1 MTTPRILAFAGSMRT
16 GSFNKMLVKV
26 GVEGARA
33 AGADVTLVDLKD
45 FPMPVYDGDLE
56 AASGI
61 PEHGKRMKKLFLEH
75 DALMISTPEY
85 NSSVPGTLK
94 NVIDWVSRSEPGEHP
109 LAAYAGK
116 TAVLM
121 SASPGG
127 LGGVRSL
134 NELRRLLSNI
144 KVLVLPD
151 SVSVSKAGEAFNP
164 DGSLKDEKQAAAVRK
179 LGKTL
184 VETASKLRA

>member
-1 MTTPRILAFAGSMRT
+1 PKILAFAGSMRT
-16 GSFNKMLVKV
+16 GSFNKMLVKIAA
-26 GVEGARA
+26 EGARA
-33 AGADVTLVDLKD
+33 AGAEVTLVDLKD

-56 AASGI
+56 EASGL
-61 PEHGKRMKKLFLEH
+61 PEHAKRLKKLFLEN
-75 DALMISTPEY
+75 DGLMLSTPEY
-85 NSSVPGTLK
+85 NSSIPGTLK

-127 LGGVRSL
+127 LGGIRSL
-134 NELRRLLSNI
+134 NVVRTMLANI

-164 DGSLKDEKQAAAVRK
+164 DGSLKDAKQAASVQK
-179 LGKTL
+179 LGKSL
-184 VETASKLRA
+184 AETIAKLKA